1 MTQKAL
7 WRSMVS
13 QVRRLSSR
21 RLELSSPW
29 RTKDFSTV
37 AKGFQTQKH
46 SSKSLWYQTNF
57 QRQYDQVAQCLD
69 PLETEPVTKYTLL
82 RGSQFFFGGGGVVS
96 LLNWVYVFPFP
107 SLWLNLFFSTFFVS
121 QWVITALGI
130 MEKIELDQNVLYLH
144 LPQLHVQSLYQ
155 SLSAWH
161 GSWIAHL
168 PPQQRQHQERLHL
181 LKMINQEPQ
190 LLLQVL
196 PSFNYFE
203 GHRVHV
209 HDPTRDT
216 DRDSP
221 PLTPASRRQPLFRP
235 GTFGLTPPIQEQLSL
250 PSSQHWKLS
259 LDTLYVHM
267 SISCCHTIALYQHFR
282 RSMTRLKRTF
292 RWQTL
297 SDLPWK
303 KFPFFFSEGECRF
316 HALLVLRCDFGF
328 APSFPNVLLRNHF
341 FSSIIFGRRLKH
353 P

>member
-1 MTQKAL
+1 M
-7 WRSMVS
+7 
-13 QVRRLSSR
+13 
-21 RLELSSPW
+21 
-29 RTKDFSTV
+29 FSLFLV
-37 AKGFQTQKH
+37 
-46 SSKSLWYQTNF
+46 
-57 QRQYDQVAQCLD
+57 C
-69 PLETEPVTKYTLL
+69 
-82 RGSQFFFGGGGVVS
+82 GSTFIF
-96 LLNWVYVFPFP
+96 
-107 SLWLNLFFSTFFVS
+107 TFFVS

-181 LKMINQEPQ
+181 PKMINQELQ

-203 GHRVHV
+203 GHLVHV
-209 HDPTRDT
+209 HDRHLLHVILTETRLLWLQLQDVSHSS
-216 DRDSP
+216 DQGHLDSP
-221 PLTPASRRQPLFRP
+221 LRFKKQ
-235 GTFGLTPPIQEQLSL
+235 QWQLSL

-303 KFPFFFSEGECRF
+303 KFLFFFGRGMSFSCSLGTTMWLWLCTF
-316 HALLVLRCDFGF
+316 FSQCAL
-328 APSFPNVLLRNHF
+328 AESF

>member
-1 MTQKAL
+1 
-7 WRSMVS
+7 
-13 QVRRLSSR
+13 
-21 RLELSSPW
+21 
-29 RTKDFSTV
+29 
-37 AKGFQTQKH
+37 
-46 SSKSLWYQTNF
+46 
-57 QRQYDQVAQCLD
+57 
-69 PLETEPVTKYTLL
+69 
-82 RGSQFFFGGGGVVS
+82 
-96 LLNWVYVFPFP
+96 
-107 SLWLNLFFSTFFVS
+107 
-121 QWVITALGI
+121 
-130 MEKIELDQNVLYLH
+130 
-144 LPQLHVQSLYQ
+144 
-155 SLSAWH
+155 
-161 GSWIAHL
+161 
-168 PPQQRQHQERLHL
+168 
-181 LKMINQEPQ
+181 MINQEPQ

-303 KFPFFFSEGECRF
+303 KFPFFFRKGNVVFMLSWYYDVTL
-316 HALLVLRCDFGF
+316 ALHLL
-328 APSFPNVLLRNHF
+328 FPMCSCGII